1 MLRAGTGWRVGRLS
15 LRLAEGSKVGGRGS
29 RFGDTISAL
38 LAPNYIFVPD
48 WFHVPELTTTH
59 RHLHS
64 TVHTTLS
71 YVLALINDN
80 NLQSSRFQNEDQVI

>member
-15 LRLAEGSKVGGRGS
+15 LRLAEGSGFGGRGS

-38 LAPNYIFVPD
+38 LATNYIFVPD